1 VHARGDG
8 REDEMTAFAVSSA
21 NQREAQLNDLSSC
34 PNCFALL
41 AGPQSSNYL
50 GLGRIEHFWQ
60 CETCGEAFR
69 TTARMAGLIEVE
81 PQAPIDAAR

>member
-1 VHARGDG
+1 
-8 REDEMTAFAVSSA
+8 MTAFAVSSA
-21 NQREAQLNDLSSC
+21 NQHDAQLNDLSSC

-50 GLGRIEHFWQ
+50 GLGRIEHVWH
-60 CETCGEAFR
+60 CRTCSETFR

-81 PQAPIDAAR
+81 PHAPIAEAR